1 MSLFALSQILV
12 GIAIFFDILSFQF
25 KERGRIVGCL
35 LVSCTLI
42 SIHFMLLDHW
52 TAACLGLLA
61 ATRFAA
67 SLLSTSKKVMAVFIA
82 ATVLLTALSYSGL
95 LSLLSSSGSIF
106 GTMASFCKDDKR
118 LRQLM
123 LIGTI
128 LWTVHNILAGS
139 PMAVLMELIFISSN
153 LIGYFRFYI
162 LPKRQRLSP

>member
-1 MSLFALSQILV
+1 
-12 GIAIFFDILSFQF
+12 
-25 KERGRIVGCL
+25 
-35 LVSCTLI
+35 
-42 SIHFMLLDHW
+42 
-52 TAACLGLLA
+52 
-61 ATRFAA
+61 
-67 SLLSTSKKVMAVFIA
+67 MAVFIT
-82 ATVLLTALSYSGL
+82 ATALIAALSYSGL

-162 LPKRQRLSP
+162 LPKRQRLAP